1 MSKKNRKN
9 KLRGNTSDRQP
20 AVPESP
26 TVESLETRAKASG
39 VNIPDTPEGIDALE
53 RLKALIE
60 AYESAN
66 LELEKREGEA
76 LKMREEAD
84 ADRAKLNEEKQAFE
98 NERNLLD
105 GEQRELSAKRGEF
118 LEKEQSLLAREA
130 DAEAGFI
137 KLRGELLQKA
147 HDELEHY
154 SDRIRKLFETS
165 TSKNI
170 EAVER
175 IEEAR
180 ERLFSS
186 LREKLETGGVQLEK
200 QQELERR
207 LREAQWV
214 KQAADEKEQQLEE
227 HLARRTEEATEAAQ
241 AQLRRLEGQLKELES
256 DCNELREELRRRD
269 KAARD
274 MGHLSHEQVQ
284 KERAE
289 LQGRIKQLRDELG
302 TRPSADEAM
311 ELDQLRNE
319 AASWQQER
327 VRLMQDNGRL
337 QSQLNKKLLEVDEH
351 ESLRDVNKA
360 LHANQELLRST
371 ITELEE
377 QYSKKLDAKGAFP
390 QLLKFDEDQVL
401 RTGQKGLLEQ
411 VDLRDFC
418 QDLQNRLATGV
429 TEEIGPLYYCIEDLR
444 AFVAGLA
451 MSRLHLVH
459 GISGIGKSSLPRAF
473 AQAVGGFCD
482 TVSVQAGWRD
492 RNDLLGYYNSF
503 ERKYYESDFVQAL
516 YKAQMPHR
524 ANRVALVLLDEMN
537 LSHPEQYAADLLD
550 VLERTESSE
559 RKFALVHTKPAGALP
574 QHLIDGRFL
583 PLPRNV
589 WFIGTANHDET
600 TRDFA
605 PKTYDRSFVL
615 ELPPRH
621 AGFKA
626 GAVKDRAPVSLVA
639 LQTAFEKAIKAKQ
652 SSAEQALD
660 WLDKNLRDPLGSRFE
675 IGWGARLESQAAS
688 YVPVVV
694 ESGGSVW
701 EAVDHLASS
710 RLLRS
715 VRRRH
720 DNQPEDL
727 KQLLDVFESK
737 WPDKKANPAR
747 CMAIVTDELR
757 RLGASV

>member
-9 KLRGNTSDRQP
+9 KVRGGASDRQP
-20 AVPESP
+20 AVPETP
-26 TVESLETRAKASG
+26 TVEGLETRARESG
-39 VNIPDTPEGIDALE
+39 VNIPDTPEGKVALE

-60 AYESAN
+60 AYESAIRDV
-66 LELEKREGEA
+66 EKREGEA

-84 ADRAKLNEEKQAFE
+84 ADRAKLDEENEAFE
-98 NERNLLD
+98 NEKNLLEV
-105 GEQRELSAKRGEF
+105 EQRELNAKREEF

-137 KLRGELLQKA
+137 KLRGDLLEKA

-154 SDRIRKLFETS
+154 NDRIRKLFETS

-186 LREKLETGGVQLEK
+186 LREKLETGGAQLEK

-207 LREAQWV
+207 LREAQWA

-227 HLARRTEEATEAAQ
+227 HLARRTEEATRTAQ
-241 AQLRRLEGQLKELES
+241 AQLRHLEDQLKELES

-274 MGHLSHEQVQ
+274 MGHLSPEQVQ

-289 LQGRIKQLRDELG
+289 LQGRIKQLMDELG
-302 TRPSADEAM
+302 TRPTTDEAM

-371 ITELEE
+371 ITDLEE
-377 QYSKKLDAKGAFP
+377 QYSKKLYTKGAFP
-390 QLLKFDEDQVL
+390 QLLKFDDDQEL
-401 RTGQKGLLEQ
+401 KTGQKRLLDQ
-411 VDLRDFC
+411 VDLREFC
-418 QDLQNRLATGV
+418 QDLQNRLANGV
-429 TEEIGPLYYCIEDLR
+429 TEEIGPLYYRIEDLR

-451 MSRLHLVH
+451 MSRLHLIH

-516 YKAQMPHR
+516 YKALTPHR

-550 VLERTESSE
+550 VLERTQTSE
-559 RKFALVHTKPAGALP
+559 RKFPLVHTKPAGALP
-574 QHLIDGRFL
+574 QYLSDGRFL
-583 PLPRNV
+583 PLPPNV

-621 AGFKA
+621 ESFKA
-626 GAVKDRAPVSLVA
+626 GATKDRAPVSLDA
-639 LQTAFEKAIKAKQ
+639 LQTAFDNAIKTKQ
-652 SSAEQALD
+652 SSADQALD
-660 WLDKNLRDPLGSRFE
+660 WLDKNLRDTLGSRFE

-701 EAVDHLASS
+701 EAVDQLASS

-715 VRRRH
+715 IRRRH

-727 KQLLDVFESK
+727 KQLLSVFESK
-737 WPDKKANPAR
+737 WPDKRAAPAR
-747 CMAIVTDELR
+747 CTAIITEELR
-757 RLGASV
+757 RLGASI